1 MATKIRPE
9 LSIKNKYH
17 IDKHRHYELKH
28 FCLQY
33 PTWKR
38 TYSEI
43 DNFNVTA
50 ASIDKMPSGNLPGD
64 PTSKHAIAKSSLAER
79 IEMIERVAKEADIQ
93 LYDYI
98 LKAVTEGLSYTYLK
112 SRLDIPC
119 GKDMYYDRYRRFFWL
134 LHKVRDSEENQNDIP
149 RT

>member
-33 PTWKR
+33 PAWKR
-38 TYSEI
+38 AYAEI
-43 DNFNVTA
+43 DDFNMTI
-50 ASIDKMPSGNLPGD
+50 SSFDKMPTGNLPGD
-64 PTSKHAIAKSSLAER
+64 PTSKRVMTKIRLTER
-79 IEMIERVAKEADIQ
+79 IEMIERVAKEADSQ

-134 LHKVRDSEENQNDIP
+134 LNKTRD
-149 RT
+149 

>member
-33 PTWKR
+33 PNWKR
-38 TYSEI
+38 TYTELDQSSMALSTF
-43 DNFNVTA
+43 DR
-50 ASIDKMPSGNLPGD
+50 MPSNNTPGD
-64 PTSKHAIAKSSLAER
+64 PTARRATAKAQLIER
-79 IEMIERVAKEADIQ
+79 IEMVEKVAKETDDY
-93 LYDYI
+93 LCNYI
-98 LKAVTEGLSYTYLK
+98 LKAVTEGLSYTHLK
-112 SRLDIPC
+112 SRLDMPC

-134 LHKVRDSEENQNDIP
+134 LSKVRG
-149 RT
+149 